1 LADVFFDN
9 RVTAGLGMTKDKEKE
24 EEYLLE
30 AEEAHAWASRAMT
43 DRAKAAWLRIAQ
55 SWLSLLR
62 GAPVEKEAFDRL
74 SKLQGTNQ
82 EDSKASH

>member
-1 LADVFFDN
+1 
-9 RVTAGLGMTKDKEKE
+9 MTKDKE
-24 EEYLLE
+24 EEYLRE
-30 AEEAHAWASRAMT
+30 AEDAHAWASRART

-62 GAPVEKEAFDRL
+62 GAPVEKEAFERL

-82 EDSKASH
+82 EDTQTSH